1 MFLASTQ
8 ERKLFHLYNWGKNVS
23 RSMRQVL
30 LPKVLSK
37 KLSGAVPE
45 VSVAC
50 GRINV
55 GLGASKG
62 AAPVMVGGP
71 KLAPFSP
78 KTGPGV
84 PPAEEALEDAPW
96 REAVFVHPL

>member
-1 MFLASTQ
+1 
-8 ERKLFHLYNWGKNVS
+8 
-23 RSMRQVL
+23 MRRVL
-30 LPKVLSK
+30 LLKVLSK
-37 KLSGAVPE
+37 GLSGAVPK

-50 GRINV
+50 GRSGV
-55 GLGASKG
+55 GLCASKG

-84 PPAEEALEDAPW
+84 PPAEDALEDAPRVDRLTW
-96 REAVFVHPL
+96 VLSVRPASLTAAA